1 MWDIVYYLAGVG
13 MIGTIGYGFLWIYD
27 RDMAQ
32 DVAQQVSWNSVKA
45 YHKANL
51 EYNNLKRW
59 YEVNTRERLDR
70 SDDEEEEETLK
81 KDIEFLGY
89 NKSDDTTYKSDNL
102 ENNSYIDTTNF
113 DLMFLIKKVEDK
125 ELYKRLIDKNE
136 ITENV
141 EMKIIK
147 KPFIQVELCQNENK
161 SSIHKHLEHFYIE
174 NNKLLD
180 KPFVSWY
187 VKTFYG
193 LLLDDEYSLSIIDSD
208 VNMFKLNSEQ
218 HVVLKD
224 NKKYLLHTQEE

>member
-1 MWDIVYYLAGVG
+1 
-13 MIGTIGYGFLWIYD
+13 
-27 RDMAQ
+27 
-32 DVAQQVSWNSVKA
+32 
-45 YHKANL
+45 
-51 EYNNLKRW
+51 
-59 YEVNTRERLDR
+59 
-70 SDDEEEEETLK
+70 
-81 KDIEFLGY
+81 
-89 NKSDDTTYKSDNL
+89 
-102 ENNSYIDTTNF
+102 
-113 DLMFLIKKVEDK
+113 MFLIKKVEDK

-136 ITENV
+136 ITENF
-141 EMKIIK
+141 EMKITK

-218 HVVLKD
+218 YVVLTE

>member
-125 ELYKRLIDKNE
+125 ELYKRLVDKNE

-141 EMKIIK
+141 EMKITK

-161 SSIHKHLEHFYIE
+161 SSIHKYLEHFYIE

-208 VNMFKLNSEQ
+208 VNMFKLNSDQ
-218 HVVLKD
+218 HIVLTE